1 MTWMVLAILCSY
13 GDEDS
18 DDAWW
23 SSAAAQT
30 LITEFVLLTVGAYY
44 MRKTAKFAQLHGY
57 YLGKFPSSFG
67 QSSDAKLMYAGA
79 LVYLVMLGLSLCII
93 CVGIV
98 FAAEGKVS
106 NEFSI
111 GYCIIVVASWTW
123 IGSWLFWAGYL
134 KLAGSL

>member
-1 MTWMVLAILCSY
+1 MVLAILCSS
-13 GDEDS
+13 GDKDS

-30 LITEFVLLTVGAYY
+30 LITEFVLLSVGAYY
-44 MRKTAKFAQLHGY
+44 MGKTANFAQLHGY

-79 LVYLVMLGLSLCII
+79 LVYLVMLGLSLII
-93 CVGIV
+93 IGLGILV
-98 FAAEGKVS
+98 AAEGKVR
-106 NEFSI
+106 NEFSA
-111 GYCIIVVASWTW
+111 GYVIICAGSWTW